1 VSVLCSLER
10 NEMRSFI
17 FSVAFLGLAMPAVA
31 ADPPVSTDPL
41 VVELGVPVILTSPPT
56 LDQFPDQSPALAP
69 PPLDRPPVPT
79 GQPEH
84 LKPVRTIIVYDCEPL
99 WLGKRIFGGGK
110 NLVCGVGRFGK
121 RAVVETLDL
130 GGSAVEGT
138 FEFGHDVVVG
148 TGDWIHGMFRPPVY
162 RPTHRIEVYPIR
174 PTYYYYKK

>member
-1 VSVLCSLER
+1 
-10 NEMRSFI
+10 MRSFI
-17 FSVAFLGLAMPAVA
+17 FSVACLGLAMPALA
-31 ADPPVSTDPL
+31 ADPPVVPTVPL
-41 VVELGVPVILTSPPT
+41 VVELGVPDGHPVVLPRPPTLYQSPALIPPT
-56 LDQFPDQSPALAP
+56 LDRL
-69 PPLDRPPVPT
+69 PVTT

-99 WLGKRIFGGGK
+99 WLGKRIVHGGK

-130 GGSAVEGT
+130 GGSAVVGT

-148 TGDWIHGMFRPPVY
+148 TGDWLHGMFRPLVY
-162 RPTHRIEVYPIR
+162 RPAYRIEVYPIR